1 MGKSFTILFNLILGI
16 EYYDVICGFK
26 GFRREAARELF
37 TRQRL
42 QNWSF
47 DSEILFIARRKE
59 FRVSEC
65 LPVVWRND
73 EATKVRLWKDV
84 AASFLS
90 LLSILLNQL
99 LGKYR

>member
-1 MGKSFTILFNLILGI
+1 MGKFFTILSNLILGI
-16 EYYDVICGFK
+16 RYYDATCGFK

-47 DSEILFIARRKE
+47 DSEILFIARRKG
-59 FRVSEC
+59 FRVSE

-84 AASFLS
+84 AASFLG
-90 LLSILLNQL
+90 LLSIRLNQL
-99 LGKYR
+99 PGRYR